1 MDQQCPIALDPA
13 GRDIH
18 GEATRLRTIGPAA
31 RVLLPGDV
39 PAWSVTGHQLL
50 GSLLTDP
57 KVSTDARAHWPA
69 LTNGDI
75 PADWP
80 LHVRV
85 SVRNMFTAHGADH
98 RRLRSLVS
106 SAFTARRTAAL
117 RPRVERIT
125 SGLLDGLE
133 TDPLDQPV
141 DLRARYAYPL
151 PFEVICHLFG
161 VPDRVRP
168 DLRRVVDGVFNTGL
182 TAEQAQANG
191 QELAALMADLVGTRR
206 AEPADDLTSAL
217 IAARDSALDDAAL
230 DDAELVGTL
239 LLMLGGGHETTANLI
254 DHAVTALLRH
264 PGQFE
269 LVRAGSVSWGD
280 VIEETL
286 RWQAPVA
293 NLPLRYAIEDIKIG
307 DGVVIGKGDAILA
320 GYAGACRDPLRYGE
334 TAAEFDI
341 TRTLKQHYAFG
352 HGAHHCVGASLARLE
367 AEVALPALFARFPE
381 LTLAVRAEELVPL
394 PSFISNGHRSL
405 PVVLGPSST
414 SR

>member
-1 MDQQCPIALDPA
+1 MNQQCPIVLDPA

-18 GEATRLRTIGPAA
+18 GEATRLRTSGPVAP
-31 RVLLPGDV
+31 VLLPGDV
-39 PAWSVTGHQLL
+39 PAWSVTGHRLL

-57 KVSTDARAHWPA
+57 RVSTDARAHWPA
-69 LTNGDI
+69 LTNGAV

-80 LHVRV
+80 LHVWV
-85 SVRNMFTAHGADH
+85 SARNMFTAHGADH

-117 RPRVERIT
+117 RPRIERIT

-182 TAEQAQANG
+182 TAGQAQANG
-191 QELAALMADLVGTRR
+191 QELAALLAELVGTRR
-206 AEPADDLTSAL
+206 ATPADDLTSAL
-217 IAARDSALDDAAL
+217 IAARDEDNGSL

-269 LVRAGSVSWGD
+269 LVRTGTASWDD
-280 VIEETL
+280 VIAETL

-293 NLPLRYAIEDIKIG
+293 NLPLRYAIEDIEI
-307 DGVVIGKGDAILA
+307 DGVVIGKGDAILT
-320 GYAGACRDPLRYGE
+320 GYAGACRDPEKYGD
-334 TAAEFDI
+334 TAGTFDI
-341 TRTLKQHYAFG
+341 TRTVKQNYAFG
-352 HGAHHCVGASLARLE
+352 HGAHHCVGASLATLE

-381 LTLAVRAEELVPL
+381 LTLAVPVENLVPL